1 MCTQVRVLRV
11 LPFVLR
17 TKLSFIN
24 FEQKWIFDKLVRQV
38 MESCTLLGYYAVR
51 SGNSLQSFRAKLS
64 FSPRRRIRYVGPK
77 RR

>member
-38 MESCTLLGYYAVR
+38 MDGGALLGYYAAR
-51 SGNSLQSFRAKLS
+51 SGNSLQTFRAKLP
-64 FSPRRRIRYVGPK
+64 FSP
-77 RR
+77 